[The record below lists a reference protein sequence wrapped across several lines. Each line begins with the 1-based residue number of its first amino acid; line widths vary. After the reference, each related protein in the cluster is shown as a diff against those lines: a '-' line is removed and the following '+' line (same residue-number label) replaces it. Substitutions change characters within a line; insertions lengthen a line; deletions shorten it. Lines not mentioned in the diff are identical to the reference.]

1 MDAVQLESV
10 TKIYRK
16 GFRAVKVP
24 AVIDCSFSVKKARIT
39 GFVGPNGAGK
49 TTTIKMIIGLVRP
62 TIGRVLLGSIDA
74 AKPNARTGVAYL
86 SEQPYF
92 YNHLTVYEALC
103 FAAELSLIP
112 RSSIDTEITRVLQLV
127 ELSQKRASKIKEFSK
142 GMQQRLNMAQALLG
156 NPHTLI
162 FDEPMSGMDPPGRRL
177 FRELLHA
184 LRGEG
189 KTIFF
194 STHVLEDIESLCD
207 DVVVLRQGRL
217 TYAGGVEELLTQGF
231 KGTDIRTGS
240 MSNTCA
246 DALKNIGCTVQP
258 GQGDEQLL
266 FVPKEVAIEAVQQL
280 LRDNAVIYRAMERRA
295 QTLETMLYKNRSDG
309 L

>member
-1 MDAVQLESV
+1 MDAVQLDSV
-10 TKIYRK
+10 TKTYRK

-24 AVIDCSFSVKKARIT
+24 AVIDCSFSVKKGRIT

-62 TIGRVLLGSIDA
+62 TAGRVLIGSIDA

-92 YNHLTVYEALC
+92 YNHLTVYEALE
-103 FAAELSLIP
+103 FAAALSLIP
-112 RSSIDTEITRVLQLV
+112 RSSIATEISRVLQLV
-127 ELSQKRASKIKEFSK
+127 ELSPTRAKIKEFSK

-184 LRGEG
+184 LRSEG

-194 STHVLEDIESLCD
+194 STHVLEDIESLGD
-207 DVVVLRQGRL
+207 DVVVLHQGRL

-231 KGTDIRTGS
+231 KGTDIRTGPIPDA
-240 MSNTCA
+240 CA
-246 DALKNIGCTVQP
+246 DALKNIGCTLQP

-280 LRDNAVIYRAMERRA
+280 LRDRAVIYRAMERRA
-295 QTLETMLYKNRSDG
+295 LTLETMLYKNRSDG
-309 L
+309 W